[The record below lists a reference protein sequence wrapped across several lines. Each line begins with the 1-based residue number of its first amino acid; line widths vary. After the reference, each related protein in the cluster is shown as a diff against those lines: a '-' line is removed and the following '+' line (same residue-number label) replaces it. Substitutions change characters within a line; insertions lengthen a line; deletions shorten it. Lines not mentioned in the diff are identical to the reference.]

1 MLRLQ
6 TLGSVFVVGETGEPL
21 GGAAAQRRT
30 LALLA
35 ALAVAGDGG
44 LSRDK
49 IVGLL
54 WPEAEPERAR
64 HSLTQALYAARR
76 ALDADDLFIVNAVV
90 RLNRRRI
97 TCDVSELEAALDSG
111 DLESAA
117 ALYGGPF
124 LDGFFLSGSP
134 EFEHWASLQRARLE
148 ARVSEA
154 LERLA
159 ERAEAEG
166 DQRRAVHWRRR
177 IATLRPLDSGNAVKL
192 MTALAESGDRAGALR
207 HAQVHELLLRD
218 QLGLEPDPA
227 VTALAQ
233 KLREPGEPPGAP
245 GGPEAGARPEAGT
258 AAETP
263 APPETAAPSGD
274 GLSATAPV
282 PPARDAAKGG
292 GRRPLRGP
300 WLRRAL
306 APAGA
311 VLLLAIVAAGLALVR
326 GRRLAPSVTPPL
338 RQSVVVA
345 PFRVAGASAS
355 LRYLRDGIVELLSTR
370 LADDTAARTLD
381 AGAVLSAWEAAGFG
395 SGAAVPRDS
404 IVRLAARLGAE
415 RVVIGSVVGAPS
427 HLILRASVVA
437 VPSGTVSGEAIVEGP
452 ADSIS
457 ALLDDL
463 AAKLLLSQAGEEE
476 RLTSRTTASLPAL
489 RAYLAGQAA
498 FRQGNFPAAV
508 RAYEAALQRD
518 PTFALAALR
527 LALAAGRLQDLEQR
541 RRGLALAWT
550 FRDALT
556 ERDLALLTASA
567 GPRYPRPAPA
577 AEELAAWRRPAEL
590 VPNDPESW
598 STLGARFLHAGA
610 AAGVPDARARAAVAL
625 RRALALDPGH
635 PAARLLLAQL
645 ATAPDAP
652 GPDPASP
659 DTGSVSGTD
668 PFAPVLRWR
677 LALAGGDT
685 VALRRARAGL
695 RQLPLPSLRAIALA
709 SQFDGAALADA
720 AAALQALQAHGGRRS
735 DRIDLVLAQ
744 HSLAVLQGQPRAAL
758 EATIR
763 LAALELGS
771 HGYLRLRV
779 LDRLYAEGDS
789 AAAAAAARDLE
800 TLAGGGVAAGPAA
813 AGAAGADVRL
823 ADLCVLGQ
831 WRVLRG
837 DTAGVAAAVEAL
849 RRAGG
854 VPRPPLP
861 AGTPP
866 AACAELLDAAL
877 AAVAGRPDAAARL
890 DRLDSLA
897 LTPETAGD
905 AIAYAPLLIARLYQR
920 VGSREH
926 ALQALRKRAYLA
938 GWPRYR
944 ASAWREEGRL
954 AELAGD
960 LAGARR
966 AYQRYLA
973 LRTAPEPPLA
983 PEVERIRSALAAL
996 RDQGDP

>member
-49 IVGLL
+49 ILGLL

-76 ALDADDLFIVNAVV
+76 ALDADDLFMVNAVV

-97 TCDVSELEAALDSG
+97 SCDVTELEAALDSG

-148 ARVSEA
+148 ARVTEA

-159 ERAEAEG
+159 EQAEAEG
-166 DQRRAVHWRRR
+166 DQRRAIHWRRR
-177 IATLRPLDSGNAVKL
+177 IATIRPLDSGNAVKL

-207 HAQVHELLLRD
+207 HAQVHELLLRE

-233 KLREPGEPPGAP
+233 RLREPGEPAGSPGA
-245 GGPEAGARPEAGT
+245 GGDGGAGPDAATAAGAQ
-258 AAETP
+258 AAPATP
-263 APPETAAPSGD
+263 ADEPSDAA
-274 GLSATAPV
+274 AVPV
-282 PPARDAAKGG
+282 PPASEAVGG
-292 GRRPLRGP
+292 VRRALRRA
-300 WLRRAL
+300 WLRRVL
-306 APAGA
+306 APVGA
-311 VLLLAIVAAGLALVR
+311 VLVLAAVGVGLALVR
-326 GRRLAPSVTPPL
+326 GRRPAPSVTPPL

-437 VPSGTVSGEAIVEGP
+437 VPSGAVGGEAMVEGP

-476 RLTSRTTASLPAL
+476 RLSSRTTGSLPAL

-498 FRQGNFPAAV
+498 FRQGNLPGAV

-527 LALAAGRLQDLEQR
+527 LAMAAGRLQDVEQKR
-541 RRGLALAWT
+541 RALALAWT

-556 ERDLALLTASA
+556 ERDLALLAASA

-577 AEELAAWRRPAEL
+577 GEELAAWRRPVEL

-598 STLGARFLHAGA
+598 YTLGARLLHAGA
-610 AAGVPDARARAAVAL
+610 AAGVPDARGRAATAL
-625 RRALALDPGH
+625 RRVLVLDPDH
-635 PAARLLLAQL
+635 LAARLLLTQL

-652 GPDPASP
+652 RPGPVSS
-659 DTGSVSGTD
+659 DTGSVAATN
-668 PFAPVLRWR
+668 PFAPFLRWR
-677 LALAGGDT
+677 LAVAGGDT

-695 RQLPLPSLRAIALA
+695 RQLSPPNLRAIALA
-709 SQFDGAALADA
+709 GEFDGLGLADA
-720 AAALQALQAHGGRRS
+720 APALAALQARAARRS
-735 DRIDLVLAQ
+735 DRIDLLLGQ
-744 HSLAVLQGQPRAAL
+744 HSLAVLQGRPRAAL
-758 EATIR
+758 EATAR

-789 AAAAAAARDLE
+789 TAAADAARDLE
-800 TLAGGGVAAGPAA
+800 TLAAGGLGAAS
-813 AGAAGADVRL
+813 AGADVGL

-854 VPRPPLP
+854 VPRQPLP
-861 AGTPP
+861 VGAAP

-877 AAVAGRPDAAARL
+877 AAVIGRPDAPARL

-897 LTPETAGD
+897 ITPETAGD
-905 AIAYAPLLIARLYQR
+905 AIAYAPLLIARLHER
-920 VGSREH
+920 LGSRER
-926 ALQALRKRAYLA
+926 ALEAVRRRAYLS
-938 GWPRYR
+938 GWPRYL

-960 LAGARR
+960 VAGARR

-973 LRTAPEPPLA
+973 LRTAPEPPVA
-983 PEVERIRSALAAL
+983 PEVERIRGALAAL
-996 RDQGDP
+996 RDRAGP